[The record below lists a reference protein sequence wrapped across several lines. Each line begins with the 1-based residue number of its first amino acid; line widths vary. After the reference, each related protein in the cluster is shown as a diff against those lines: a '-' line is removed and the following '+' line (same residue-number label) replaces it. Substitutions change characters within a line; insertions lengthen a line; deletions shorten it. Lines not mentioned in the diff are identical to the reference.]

1 MKDFGD
7 FIETIFPDE
16 DYRSVCMIII
26 ILAFII
32 TLGITACSIVDNTMT
47 NLKCMAQPE
56 VCIQKTVRC
65 PATDKH

>member
-32 TLGITACSIVDNTMT
+32 TLGITACSIADNTMT
-47 NLKCMAQPE
+47 NLKCMVQPE